1 MGKEECQLLMAV
13 DIFTIL
19 YENVFLNLYIRLKNC
34 KISVIL
40 SCFLQILLVFKV
52 FYLFFDLS
60 KDVIKG

>member
-13 DIFTIL
+13 DTFTIL

-34 KISVIL
+34 KISVNL